1 MPLSS
6 SIHPKLKLLIVIYHR
21 FELWRAPEW
30 FAERIQ
36 REFPNVEVVR
46 RDDYTAIGRD
56 LPDTDVLMSW
66 SITAEQLAAA
76 KKLRWI
82 HSPAAAVHRLMI
94 PELIESDVAVTSAR
108 GVHGPVVAEH
118 VIALVLALAKR
129 LPSAVRYQLQK
140 KWGQEL
146 LWNERPRPREI
157 AGATLGLVGLGS
169 IGIEVARL
177 AEALG
182 MRVIAVRGN
191 KVTAKDAEGHRGK
204 QRAHHKGRELSQR
217 KNAESSVTGETP
229 VLRQYGPD
237 EIDVMLAQA
246 DYVVL
251 AAPVT
256 PRTRGLINTQR
267 LAAMKR
273 DAYLI
278 NVGRGALIDEPALV
292 SALRERRIAGAALDV
307 FEQEPL
313 AEDSPFWEMDNVLI
327 TPHSAALTERLW
339 ERHFELLSDNLR
351 RFMAGAPLLGMVDK
365 ALGY

>member
-1 MPLSS
+1 MTRSPD
-6 SIHPKLKLLIVIYHR
+6 PVKLLIVIYHR

-30 FAERIQ
+30 FAERVQ
-36 REFPNVEVVR
+36 REFPNVDVVR
-46 RDDYTAIGRD
+46 LDDYKAIERE

-66 SITAEQLAAA
+66 SSTAEQLASA

-94 PELIESDVAVTSAR
+94 PELAKSDVVVTSAR

-129 LPSAVRYQLQK
+129 LPSAVRYQLQR

-146 LWNERPRPREI
+146 LWSERPRPREI
-157 AGATLGLVGLGS
+157 AGAMLGLVGLGS
-169 IGIEVARL
+169 IGMEVARL
-177 AEALG
+177 ASALG
-182 MRVIAVRGN
+182 MRVIGVRET
-191 KVTAKDAEGHRGK
+191 KITTEDTEGHRGK
-204 QRAHHKGRELSQR
+204 TKAPSTRGKSNRSLGMTQPQWVSH
-217 KNAESSVTGETP
+217 T
-229 VLRQYGPD
+229 YGPD
-237 EIDVMLAQA
+237 EIDVMLGQA

-256 PRTRGLINTQR
+256 PRTRGLINAKR

-278 NVGRGALIDEPALV
+278 NVGRAPLIDEPALV
-292 SALRERRIAGAALDV
+292 TALREGSIAGAALDV
-307 FEQEPL
+307 FEPEPL
-313 AEDSPFWEMDNVLI
+313 AEGSPFWEMENVLI

-339 ERHFELLSDNLR
+339 ERHFELLGNNLR
-351 RFMAGAPLLGMVDK
+351 RFMAGAPLLGTVDK
-365 ALGY
+365 ARGY

>member
-1 MPLSS
+1 MTRS
-6 SIHPKLKLLIVIYHR
+6 LKLLIVIYHR

-36 REFPNVEVVR
+36 REFPNVEAVR
-46 RDDYTAIGRD
+46 RDDYTAIERD
-56 LPDTDVLMSW
+56 LLDTDVLMSW
-66 SITAEQLAAA
+66 SITAEQLAVA

-94 PELIESDVAVTSAR
+94 PELIESDVVVTSAR
-108 GVHGPVVAEH
+108 GIHGPVVAEH

-169 IGIEVARL
+169 IGTEVARL
-177 AEALG
+177 AGALG

-191 KVTAKDAEGHRGK
+191 KITTADTREHEGESRPV
-204 QRAHHKGRELSQR
+204 SQ
-217 KNAESSVTGETP
+217 T
-229 VLRQYGPD
+229 YGPD

-278 NVGRGALIDEPALV
+278 NIGRGALIDEPALL

-365 ALGY
+365 ARGY